1 MLSENNTDE
10 YYFNNE
16 ELYSIFF
23 TVIINFIFCA
33 SIEMLS
39 FNIKTQ
45 LDCEMLP
52 IKIATNLY
60 NVYA

>member
-1 MLSENNTDE
+1 MLSENKSDE
-10 YYFNNE
+10 YYFNE

-45 LDCEMLP
+45 QDCEMLP
-52 IKIATNLY
+52 IKIATNL
-60 NVYA
+60 